1 MDLRQAT
8 DQMASVADDVHTLL
22 RKFGDVATFVT
33 ELDAILASHE
43 SGSATQAVTK
53 IQGNIKAL
61 QYNADHLTVIMAGMR
76 KRG

>member
-8 DQMASVADDVHTLL
+8 DQAASVADDVHTLR

-33 ELDAILASHE
+33 ELDAILASNE
-43 SGSATQAVTK
+43 SGSATLAVTK
-53 IQGNIKAL
+53 INDSIKIL
-61 QYNADHLTVIMAGMR
+61 QYNIDHLTVIMGGMR